1 MAASATLFAGRLAAH
16 ARDREWPAILLPDGV
31 VTYPALVARARRCAA
46 WLVDRGLGP
55 APVGVSIGDDVAH
68 LVVAVALL
76 HLGVPQIGLAPS
88 VPQAMRRE
96 LARRLPLSRMI
107 ADDACLGIP
116 GVPSLALDAGA
127 LDAGFD
133 GPAVS
138 PLDANPDAIGV
149 FATSSGTTGR
159 AKLVPLSQRVMA
171 ARAEQIASALGFA
184 PDVRFA
190 LAMPVDDYVGK
201 AQRLNVLWH
210 GGTLAFPT
218 GTRTALPTIAQAN
231 ALRVDVLQLSVLQA
245 RNLLHRGGDARLP
258 ATTRILLGAAR
269 MPPGFARE
277 VESAVGGRVYDRY
290 GSTEANLVATTYPDG
305 DDGTTDAVG
314 RPLRGIEIEIV
325 DEDDRP
331 VERGAVGEIRT
342 RSPCVASGYHDDP
355 VACARQFRGG
365 WYYTGDA
372 GRIDERGLL
381 HLLGRRDDM
390 MSLNGINIIPAEI
403 ECVLEAHP
411 SVRTAAAFPIRSPI
425 HGDIP
430 AAAVELRTPGA
441 VDAVEIVRYAR
452 EHLGERA
459 PRKVVVVDAL
469 PRNAAGKVV
478 KRLLATTLAERG

>member
-1 MAASATLFAGRLAAH
+1 MAASATLFAAHLAAH
-16 ARDREWPAILLPDGV
+16 ARDRRWPAILLPDGA
-31 VTYPALVARARRCAA
+31 VTYSELVARAQRCVA

-107 ADDACLGIP
+107 VDDAGMGIE
-116 GVPSLALDAGA
+116 GLPSIVLDADFAAGA
-127 LDAGFD
+127 AAPV
-133 GPAVS
+133 PA

-171 ARAEQIASALGFA
+171 ARAGQIASALGFA
-184 PDVRFA
+184 PDERFA

-218 GTRTALPTIAQAN
+218 GTHAALPTIEQAN
-231 ALRVDVLQLSVLQA
+231 ALRVDALLLSVLQA
-245 RNLLHRGGDARLP
+245 RNLVHRGGDARLP
-258 ATTRILLGAAR
+258 ATTKVLLGAAR
-269 MPPGFARE
+269 MPPGFARGFE
-277 VESAVGGRVYDRY
+277 AAVGGRVYDRY
-290 GSTEANLVATTYPDG
+290 GSTEANLIATTYPEG
-305 DDGTTDAVG
+305 DDRNSDVVG
-314 RPLRGIEIEIV
+314 HPLRDVALEIV
-325 DEDDRP
+325 DASGRP
-331 VERGAVGEIRT
+331 VPPGADGEIRV
-342 RSPCVASGYHDDP
+342 RSACVARGYHDDP
-355 VACARQFRGG
+355 EATALHFRDG

-372 GRIDERGLL
+372 GRLDERGRLR
-381 HLLGRRDDM
+381 LLGRRDDM
-390 MSLNGINIIPAEI
+390 MSLNGINIFPAEI
-403 ECVLEAHP
+403 ERVLEAHP
-411 SVRTAAAFPIRSPI
+411 GVKTAAAFPIRSPI

-441 VDAVEIVRYAR
+441 VDAAEIVRYAR

-478 KRLLATTLAERG
+478 KRGLATTLAERG